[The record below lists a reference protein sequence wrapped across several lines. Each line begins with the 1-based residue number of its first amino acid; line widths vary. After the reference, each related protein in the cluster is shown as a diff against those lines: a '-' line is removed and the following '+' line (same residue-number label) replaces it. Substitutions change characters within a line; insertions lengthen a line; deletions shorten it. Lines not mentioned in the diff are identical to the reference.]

1 MARTLLA
8 LALLA
13 SAARGLLPSRP
24 LPAAARLGRAGAARA
39 FAPRP
44 AKAVAA
50 PTMGLL
56 GALARPAVAQT
67 ARVVGSLPVLYS
79 LMSVNEYWTHRYF
92 QHAEFNRDAIHQF
105 LARHTFRA
113 LYALR
118 LVASPKVPNVRGGGH
133 VEHHAETLDDMTLK
147 TDARWRATK
156 VAKSLDDDVY
166 RGTAFTWSVTGA
178 MTIQMLF
185 TTLPVFMGLLRFR
198 FVTTMAILLP
208 GMLVHAL
215 VWNALHPNM
224 HALPDVPLRDGAPSW
239 VFAPLR
245 STWFFRY
252 LYQNHEGHHVAG
264 GQANYNVACPG
275 TDHLVGTYLREKVW
289 RPRATTSYLSHHG
302 EELSMEQQVA
312 NHIAREKFG
321 VKPTPVIKPTPTV
334 AFTNQT
340 QVLDLA

>member
-1 MARTLLA
+1 MEKI
-8 LALLA
+8 
-13 SAARGLLPSRP
+13 SA
-24 LPAAARLGRAGAARA
+24 
-39 FAPRP
+39 
-44 AKAVAA
+44 K
-50 PTMGLL
+50 
-56 GALARPAVAQT
+56 
-67 ARVVGSLPVLYS
+67 VGEKG
-79 LMSVNEYWTHRYF
+79 VN
-92 QHAEFNRDAIHQF
+92 
-105 LARHTFRA
+105 FRA

-224 HALPDVPLRDGAPSW
+224 HALPDVPL
-239 VFAPLR
+239 
-245 STWFFRY
+245 
-252 LYQNHEGHHVAG
+252 
-264 GQANYNVACPG
+264 
-275 TDHLVGTYLREKVW
+275 
-289 RPRATTSYLSHHG
+289 PRQGRL
-302 EELSMEQQVA
+302 
-312 NHIAREKFG
+312 
-321 VKPTPVIKPTPTV
+321 
-334 AFTNQT
+334 
-340 QVLDLA
+340 

>member
-1 MARTLLA
+1 
-8 LALLA
+8 
-13 SAARGLLPSRP
+13 
-24 LPAAARLGRAGAARA
+24 
-39 FAPRP
+39 
-44 AKAVAA
+44 
-50 PTMGLL
+50 
-56 GALARPAVAQT
+56 
-67 ARVVGSLPVLYS
+67 
-79 LMSVNEYWTHRYF
+79 
-92 QHAEFNRDAIHQF
+92 
-105 LARHTFRA
+105 
-113 LYALR
+113 
-118 LVASPKVPNVRGGGH
+118 
-133 VEHHAETLDDMTLK
+133 MTLK

-275 TDHLVGTYLREKVW
+275 TDHLVGTFVKEADW
-289 RPRATTSYLSHHG
+289 RPKCRTTYASHHG
-302 EELSMEQQVA
+302 DDIDIEQQIRNHVA
-312 NHIAREKFG
+312 RLKF
-321 VKPTPVIKPTPTV
+321 
-334 AFTNQT
+334 ASEAEQE
-340 QVLDLA
+340 DLAAVVAPVVAPEPVAA